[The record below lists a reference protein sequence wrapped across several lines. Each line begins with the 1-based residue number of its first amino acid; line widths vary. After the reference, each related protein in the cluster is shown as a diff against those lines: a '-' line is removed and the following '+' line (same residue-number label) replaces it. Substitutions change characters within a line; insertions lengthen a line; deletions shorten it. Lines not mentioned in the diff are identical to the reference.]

1 MGRIYMHYLPSLVKV
16 LHAYLQYR
24 SDLLSV
30 PGIQE
35 QILTAKELLSDI
47 FSSFA
52 IVTRHPYVNTYD
64 GVSFHSLT
72 TFTD

>member
-1 MGRIYMHYLPSLVKV
+1 MASFQAEIVGEGMLAFIHTHVKN
-16 LHAYLQYR
+16 HLQYR

-35 QILTAKELLSDI
+35 PILTAKELLSDI

-52 IVTRHPYVNTYD
+52 VATRHPYLNT
-64 GVSFHSLT
+64 
-72 TFTD
+72 